1 MPGRKEVK
9 EYEVSPRILRFTQLD
24 IGAHFK
30 EPYQHTKIEDAVN
43 MILRQEKAPS
53 DFGKL
58 RVVRYDDEFWSL
70 DNRRLWVFKKA
81 RVENVTVLESKYH
94 AKVPRFQAML
104 DDPQLMNKLRSENFV
119 PRIRGSKPPHFK
131 CGPHAKFPRVHQVAN
146 AHLRKP
152 AAGKDQAAPETA
164 VHEQQQQFVYRVVQR
179 AGGPLSIAAGY
190 SSSSTYIARSQ
201 SAAAKKVAHSQA
213 SNLLPAD
220 YKQPNN
226 RPVYTRVQQV
236 PGAAAAVTAA
246 GVSVVAAGSS
256 HVKNY
261 HPWNPSLLHEGAS
274 SSVVNGY
281 FPKQD
286 QASHHVIQIPSDLPD
301 RLRAKLPPAATR
313 DQDWYSAHRG
323 RRSNNH
329 KNHKHRLK
337 TTPKASSAFAGSIF
351 GKSVVVSSP
360 DFTAGGTGGE
370 DSRGGKWS
378 YQGHAKVIMK
388 CSRVYIATAK
398 VPHQDHPLGFPQQ
411 IILVQDCR
419 ICFPCGAL
427 PGSLSLSPWRIPSL
441 SFSGGCFLVFSLS
454 LSLLTHRMII
464 MYLFL

>member
-9 EYEVSPRILRFTQLD
+9 EYEVSPSILRFTQLD

-119 PRIRGSKPPHFK
+119 PRIRGSKPPRFK
-131 CGPHAKFPRVHQVAN
+131 CSPHAKFLRVHQVAN

-179 AGGPLSIAAGY
+179 AGGPLSIATGY

-201 SAAAKKVAHSQA
+201 AAAAKKVAHSQA
-213 SNLLPAD
+213 SNLLPQKSAASTSSAPILPAD
-220 YKQPNN
+220 YNQPNN

-261 HPWNPSLLHEGAS
+261 HPWNPSRLHEGAS

-301 RLRAKLPPAATR
+301 RLRAKLPPASTR
-313 DQDWYSAHRG
+313 DQDWYSASQG
-323 RRSNNH
+323 
-329 KNHKHRLK
+329 KEKQQ
-337 TTPKASSAFAGSIF
+337 PQEPQASLENYTE
-351 GKSVVVSSP
+351 
-360 DFTAGGTGGE
+360 DF
-370 DSRGGKWS
+370 
-378 YQGHAKVIMK
+378 
-388 CSRVYIATAK
+388 
-398 VPHQDHPLGFPQQ
+398 F
-411 IILVQDCR
+411 R
-419 ICFPCGAL
+419 ICWKYLWQICRGF
-427 PGSLSLSPWRIPSL
+427 
-441 SFSGGCFLVFSLS
+441 FSRLYS
-454 LSLLTHRMII
+454 RW
-464 MYLFL
+464 YRR